1 MMMPPFLTSFSS
13 SGRISTRSPRGFTLT
28 AICSASSFWIYC
40 RVLCT
45 GRFPD
50 SELNLPPSELI
61 CSLHRPTSWQLLANL
76 EFWMDLGGNQLFDGT
91 LPLRAPLPAYPA
103 QFITSLA
110 FRAPVVS
117 FVLLSSKYSIIS
129 EISCSTILW
138 PMFRQWRWSVL
149 RLATSPDIR
158 NHNASNRCAPSPLC
172 FAIISF
178 FPLSYPKSRNS

>member
-1 MMMPPFLTSFSS
+1 MRTFSS
-13 SGRISTRSPRGFTLT
+13 LFRYHIVF
-28 AICSASSFWIYC
+28 SSF
-40 RVLCT
+40 
-45 GRFPD
+45 
-50 SELNLPPSELI
+50 ELS
-61 CSLHRPTSWQLLANL
+61 CSLHPQLIGESRVLDRFL
-76 EFWMDLGGNQLFDGT
+76 RVISYLTVLF
-91 LPLRAPLPAYPA
+91 PLRAPAYPA

-138 PMFRQWRWSVL
+138 PMFRQWRWSL
-149 RLATSPDIR
+149 LSLATSPDVR

-178 FPLSYPKSRNS
+178 FPLLYPKSRNS